1 MNPLYRTQKKIKE
14 VNFLTEKPPLGA
26 SGKVSLAASKLLVQD
41 ASAKTTEHKM
51 GQQNQ
56 FSSSFS
62 IGDHVLVQR
71 EDNQLQHAIVK
82 FCGYTKFC
90 EGVIWVGVEL
100 DQTKGKNDGSVLVSF
115 CEETSCACMGIICCV
130 FSPPNAP

>member
-41 ASAKTTEHKM
+41 ASAKTRK
-51 GQQNQ
+51 QNQ
-56 FSSSFS
+56 FSARFS